1 MVGKWAIHP
10 SQIEPALEV
19 FSPTQEDV
27 DFARE
32 IISVYKNAE
41 AEGIGS
47 VGHKGVMVDAA
58 SARLFQNTVDRADLI
73 GM

>member
-1 MVGKWAIHP
+1 M
-10 SQIEPALEV
+10 
-19 FSPTQEDV
+19 
-27 DFARE
+27 
-32 IISVYKNAE
+32 YKNAE